1 MVEKTYDK
9 LKTFENKILFLE
21 KELQEV
27 CQGNDM
33 LTQQNG
39 KSRMQISELKTQL
52 DTVNRHRDISKSKA
66 RETPTRSPI
75 GTSHRSVDRH
85 GDSKQEF
92 SSSYLISHQ
101 GQLPQGNYI
110 FCDQNIGYSVY
121 VDDPSLHG
129 PSDQHE
135 RSPLSAVDVRK
146 RDKLHDLVAN
156 QKSKQH

>member
-1 MVEKTYDK
+1 MVEGAYDK

-27 CQGNDM
+27 CQANDM
-33 LTQQNG
+33 LTSHNGSLRQQIG
-39 KSRMQISELKTQL
+39 VLKTQL

-66 RETPTRSPI
+66 RETPRRSPI

-85 GDSKQEF
+85 GDSRQEF

-101 GQLPQGNYI
+101 GQLPQG
-110 FCDQNIGYSVY
+110 YSVY
-121 VDDPSLHG
+121 VDDPSLQG
-129 PSDQHE
+129 PSEHTE
-135 RSPLSAVDVRK
+135 RSPHSAVDVRK